1 MKNNS
6 IFTKKIALMG
16 ILCALALSLSFL
28 ENLIPPLPFVPPGA
42 KPGFSNIATMFSLSE
57 LGFGYG
63 IVITLCKAIFSGI
76 TRGFVAFA
84 TSLFGGVLST
94 IIAFCLFKW
103 KKNPF
108 GYVGIGIVSAVFHNI
123 GQLLAV
129 MIFTQTS
136 AVIGYLPV
144 LIVFAILT
152 GFVTGTVLKVI
163 LPIVKK
169 RFKLYK

>member
-63 IVITLCKAIFSGI
+63 IVITLCKAISVSYTHLLNGI
-76 TRGFVAFA
+76 KFTPPAPA
-84 TSLFGGVLST
+84 CIYILFIS
-94 IIAFCLFKW
+94 
-103 KKNPF
+103 
-108 GYVGIGIVSAVFHNI
+108 
-123 GQLLAV
+123 
-129 MIFTQTS
+129 
-136 AVIGYLPV
+136 VI
-144 LIVFAILT
+144 
-152 GFVTGTVLKVI
+152 
-163 LPIVKK
+163 
-169 RFKLYK
+169 

>member
-6 IFTKKIALMG
+6 IFTKKIALTG

-57 LGFGYG
+57 LGLGYG
-63 IVITLCKAIFSGI
+63 IMITLCKAIFSGM

-84 TSLFGGVLST
+84 TSLFGGMLST
-94 IIAFCLFKW
+94 AIAFFLFKW

-108 GYVGIGIVSAVFHNI
+108 GYVGIGIISAIFHNI
-123 GQLLAV
+123 GQLIAV
-129 MIFTQTS
+129 IIFTQTP

-144 LIVFAILT
+144 LIIFAVCT
-152 GFVTGTVLKVI
+152 GLVTGTVLKVI
-163 LPIVKK
+163 LPIIKK
-169 RFKLYK
+169 RFNLYK